1 MSEVRESNYSET
13 ESSKWLLAMTDG
25 YVDFEDLVRKNWLQ
39 SAKIRDLMDD
49 NPVQRDLRY
58 QVEELVARCNDLK
71 EKNEALNAEA
81 LQKDDRA
88 NGMNDSLQRQ

>member
-1 MSEVRESNYSET
+1 
-13 ESSKWLLAMTDG
+13 
-25 YVDFEDLVRKNWLQ
+25 
-39 SAKIRDLMDD
+39 MDD

-58 QVEELVARCNDLK
+58 QVEELVERCNDLK

-81 LQKDDRA
+81 LQKDDRG

>member
-1 MSEVRESNYSET
+1 MSEVRESNYAET

-58 QVEELVARCNDLK
+58 QVEELVERCNDLK

-88 NGMNDSLQRQ
+88 NGMNDSLQR

>member
-1 MSEVRESNYSET
+1 MNESRESNYAET

-58 QVEELVARCNDLK
+58 QVEELVERCNDLK

-88 NGMNDSLQRQ
+88 NGMNDSLQR